1 MNAPVNL
8 DIFDESGNE
17 VVNQL
22 PLSVYNP
29 LEALIGEYELL
40 KKQLEYISET
50 AKRDSAAFSHFLW
63 GNRGN
68 GIASFNVESIFDI
81 KGGMR
86 SLDAT
91 YWSKAMS
98 LTKTMD
104 VFAAEKRN
112 EWNEMISKMTTPPF
126 EREMVT
132 STLLDLML
140 NREQFFAEK
149 VDGAYRKL
157 SRHHA
162 TNSRFGFT
170 DRMIIEYCLDR
181 YGYLEHTQM
190 NYVSDLRACIA
201 HLRGEEATS
210 SHNTYW
216 DVNRIVDAKSFGQ
229 WFDFDG
235 GAFRLRI
242 YKKGT
247 VHVEIHPDMSWKL
260 NKVLATL
267 HPASIPSE
275 LREPPKRK
283 FKEFVLHDDVIA
295 MDVRKALSDLIR
307 RHHARDKD
315 HCISIYEFNAFKQ
328 DNVLLR
334 KVESVLTY
342 LGGYKNM
349 VNNEWVFDFDIDPVL
364 VEIVRTGV
372 VPNAVSYQ
380 YYPTQESLAYQ
391 VHELAEIE
399 EHHSILE
406 PSVGMGALLKWV
418 HNKAL
423 VTCVDVS
430 KTHCFILEGMGF
442 TNVIH
447 ADFLALNDL
456 GKFDRVIM
464 NPPFS
469 EGRAEAHL
477 IHAFSHLKVGGILVA
492 VLPGSMHNK
501 QVLRNA
507 SCEFEKIADAGFEG
521 TKVNVTLMKAI
532 KLA

>member
-91 YWSKAMS
+91 YWSMAMS

-112 EWNEMISKMTTPPF
+112 EWNEMINKMTTPPF

-149 VDGAYRKL
+149 VDGAHRKL

-181 YGYLEHTQM
+181 YGYLQHTQM

-201 HLRGEEATS
+201 HLRGEEAAS
-210 SHNTYW
+210 SYTTYS
-216 DVNRIVDAKSFGQ
+216 DVDRIINAKKFGE

-267 HPASIPSE
+267 HPAAIPSE

-283 FKEFVLHDDVIA
+283 FKEFVLHDDVIG
-295 MDVRKALSDLIR
+295 MDVRKGINDLIR
-307 RHHARDKD
+307 RHHKMDKD
-315 HCISIYEFNAFKQ
+315 HCISLYEFNSFKE
-328 DNVLLR
+328 DKVLLG
-334 KVESVLTY
+334 KVESIMIY
-342 LGGYKNM
+342 LGGYKNTA
-349 VNNEWVFDFDIDPVL
+349 NHEWVFDFNIDPVL
-364 VEIVRTGV
+364 SEIVRTGV
-372 VPNAVSYQ
+372 VPNSVSYQ
-380 YYPTQESLAYQ
+380 YYPTPEALSVK
-391 VHELAEIE
+391 VHDLAEIE
-399 EHHSILE
+399 EHHTILE
-406 PSVGMGALLKWV
+406 PSAGMGGLLSQV
-418 HNKAL
+418 FNKSL

-430 KTHCFILEGMGF
+430 MTHCFILKEMGF
-442 TNVIH
+442 TNVIQG
-447 ADFLALNDL
+447 DFLALDNL
-456 GKFDRVIM
+456 GKFDRVLM

-469 EGRAEAHL
+469 EGRAESHL
-477 IHAFSHLKVGGILVA
+477 NHAFEQLKVGGVLVA
-492 VLPGSMHNK
+492 VLPAIMHNK
-501 QVLRNA
+501 QMLKNA
-507 SCEFEKIADAGFEG
+507 NCEFNKIADAGFEG
-521 TKVNVTLMKAI
+521 TKVNVTLLKAT